1 MCRYCRGDIGSAE
14 LICLEVA
21 SSPPKRTCLRLC
33 RLSESGATA
42 DATATMLLL
51 LRSSSII
58 VMRAQ
63 LRKQES

>member
-21 SSPPKRTCLRLC
+21 SSPPERTCLRLC
-33 RLSESGATA
+33 SLSESGATA
-42 DATATMLLL
+42 DATWTTLLL

-58 VMRAQ
+58 VMGEQ